1 MSKTTVRAAL
11 LAFIALAG
19 NVLSASPANA
29 TLVDQ
34 TDGTVL
40 DTTTGLF
47 WLKDWNVNGQKAWG
61 TQRTWAENLSFAE
74 SSEWMLP
81 IIDEYATVMAS
92 AGNSYGGLRA
102 SFDNVVYD
110 SYWSNTACPGAPS
123 TVAWNFFVGG
133 SGVAGFGSN
142 TTPFSAV
149 AVRATVT
156 APIPEPETY
165 ALMLAGLAV
174 VDAAAK
180 RKARRTQ

>member
-74 SSEWMLP
+74 SSE
-81 IIDEYATVMAS
+81 
-92 AGNSYGGLRA
+92 
-102 SFDNVVYD
+102 
-110 SYWSNTACPGAPS
+110 
-123 TVAWNFFVGG
+123 
-133 SGVAGFGSN
+133 
-142 TTPFSAV
+142 
-149 AVRATVT
+149 
-156 APIPEPETY
+156 
-165 ALMLAGLAV
+165 
-174 VDAAAK
+174 
-180 RKARRTQ
+180 

>member
-1 MSKTTVRAAL
+1 MKMNLAAISLVCAFGMS
-11 LAFIALAG
+11 
-19 NVLSASPANA
+19 SANA
-29 TLVDQ
+29 ALVDQ

-47 WLKDWNVNGQKAWG
+47 WLKDWNVNGQKDWG
-61 TQRTWAENLSFAE
+61 TQRTWAENLSFAG

-81 IIDEYATVMAS
+81 TIDEYTTVMAS
-92 AGNSYGGLRA
+92 AGNSYDGLRA
-102 SFDNVVYD
+102 SFENVIYD
-110 SYWSNTACPGAPS
+110 SYWSNTAYSGAPS

-133 SGVAGFGSN
+133 SGFAGFGSN

-165 ALMLAGLAV
+165 ALMLVGLAV
-174 VDAAAK
+174 VGAAAK
-180 RKARRTQ
+180 RKARRAQ